1 MPSKY
6 LFLAE
11 PNRNAATGNPKWQ
24 NLPTISQSTRECY
37 LTITDA
43 TIVFSLTQTHDSL
56 NIKMVIPSSNYF
68 SSDNE
73 SPIVAFMDTTDDKLY
88 RIQHENMISILTND
102 NLKSVEFIL
111 EDNNGSVITL
121 DNADSMEVMIK
132 LDYVDQ
138 DAMVNQVLLEYP
150 KHLK

>member
-11 PNRNAATGNPKWQ
+11 PNRIAGTGNPKWQ

-43 TIVFSLTQTHDSL
+43 TIVFNSTQTHDSL
-56 NIKMVIPSSNYF
+56 NIKMIIPSSNYF

-73 SPIVAFMDTTDDKLY
+73 SPMVAFMDTTDDKIY
-88 RIQHENMISILTND
+88 RLQHENKISILTND

-111 EDNNGSVITL
+111 EDNNGSRIDL
-121 DNADSMEVMIK
+121 SDDDSIEVMIK
-132 LDYVDQ
+132 LDYVNQ

-150 KHLK
+150 KHL

>member
-11 PNRNAATGNPKWQ
+11 PNRNTATGNPKWQ
-24 NLPTISQSTRECY
+24 NLPSISQSTRECY
-37 LTITDA
+37 LTIIDA
-43 TIVFSLTQTHDSL
+43 TIVFSSTQTHDSL

-132 LDYVDQ
+132 LDYIDQ

>member
-6 LFLAE
+6 LFLSE
-11 PNRNAATGNPKWQ
+11 TNRTAGTGNPKWY
-24 NLPTISQSTRECY
+24 NLPTISQSSRECY

-43 TIVFSLTQTHDSL
+43 TIVFNSTQTHDSL

-73 SPIVAFMDTTDDKLY
+73 SPMVAFTDTTDDKLY
-88 RIQHENMISILTND
+88 RVQHDNKISILTND
-102 NLKSVEFIL
+102 NLKTIEFVL
-111 EDNNGSVITL
+111 EDNNGSVISLSDT
-121 DNADSMEVMIK
+121 DSMEVMIK

-138 DAMVNQVLLEYP
+138 DAMVNQVLLELP
-150 KHLK
+150 KRL